1 MCRYL
6 SVGKITNFL
15 RPAQIKRSKSHKT
28 TCFVHRISLLCKIKF
43 RCTTNKPSSGKS
55 QAFTK

>member
-28 TCFVHRISLLCKIKF
+28 TCFVHRISLLCKIKL
-43 RCTTNKPSSGKS
+43 RRTADKPSSDKR
-55 QAFTK
+55 QTFTK